1 MTVWLT
7 RIVPDPRSRDARRD
21 TEGTGAA
28 VNLHRRLMALFPDDV
43 GPDARAQL
51 GVLFRT
57 EDSAA
62 GTQILLQSSH
72 RPDPARLPAAYG
84 TALSRP
90 LDPLLDA
97 LAAGLTIRYRCVAN
111 AVRKPGATT
120 RELYGLPA
128 VVALRGAPA
137 DEWWSRQAEA
147 AGLKPLTVQSQP
159 LDAVRG
165 RRGTHGP
172 AAEQQLRHARTQF
185 DGTAAIIDPDLLR
198 AKISEGIGRGKAYG
212 CGLLSVAPARTTG

>member
-7 RIVPDPRSRDARRD
+7 RIIPDPRSRDARHD

-28 VNLHRRLMALFPDDV
+28 VHLHRRLMALFPDGI

-51 GVLFRT
+51 GVLFRS
-57 EDSAA
+57 EDNPT
-62 GTQILLQSSH
+62 GPQILLQSH
-72 RPDPARLPAAYG
+72 HWPDPTRLPAAYG

-97 LAAGLTIRYRCVAN
+97 LAGGLTIRYRCVAS

-120 RELYGLPA
+120 RELYDLPA

-159 LDAVRG
+159 LDAVQG
-165 RRGTHGP
+165 QRGTSG
-172 AAEQQLRHARTQF
+172 AAAHQRVRHARTQF
-185 DGTAAIIDPDLLR
+185 DGTAAILDPDLLR
-198 AKISEGIGRGKAYG
+198 AAITQGIGRGKAYG
-212 CGLLSVAPARTTG
+212 CGLLSIAPARASA